1 MTFHTRLEIQDK
13 NNKYFLHPVSKK
25 ERKYK
30 ESRPSVKLIRKA
42 IFLVE
47 AQVVFSTISLN

>member
-30 ESRPSVKLIRKA
+30 ESRSSVRFIRKA

-47 AQVVFSTISLN
+47 VQVVFSIY

>member
-13 NNKYFLHPVSKK
+13 NNKYFLHPVSIKK

-30 ESRPSVKLIRKA
+30 ESRPSVNLIRNA

-47 AQVVFSTISLN
+47 VQVVF